1 MNFPMAAFGVFHL
14 ISSDQMVAW
23 RGWGDATD
31 SGTGNRISLNL
42 PWARFQIG
50 AIIPGASLAAA

>member
-1 MNFPMAAFGVFHL
+1 MAAFGVFHL